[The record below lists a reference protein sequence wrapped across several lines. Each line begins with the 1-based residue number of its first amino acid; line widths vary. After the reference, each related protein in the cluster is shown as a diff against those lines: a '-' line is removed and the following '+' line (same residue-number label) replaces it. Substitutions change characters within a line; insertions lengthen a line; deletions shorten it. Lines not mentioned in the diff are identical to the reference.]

1 MKVSPVGRKPRVRL
15 AVIAMARATE
25 IPLSLGFTPS
35 CLPHAV
41 CVCGK
46 PCDRRGGH
54 VPEGLP
60 EGLSAGAA
68 DPGPVGR
75 LLFSGPRDVNGGE
88 C

>member
-15 AVIAMARATE
+15 AVIATARATE
-25 IPLSLGFTPS
+25 IPLSLGFTPLYLS
-35 CLPHAV
+35 HPV
-41 CVCGK
+41 CVCRK

-54 VPEGLP
+54 VPQSLP

-68 DPGPVGR
+68 DPGPVGH
-75 LLFSGPRDVNGGE
+75 LLFSGPCDVNGGE